1 MIPIAN
7 GTGHPSFF
15 FEKIAQRREPFD
27 VLVVRGTYD
36 FPDHGGDFV
45 RYAEVQHPIC
55 FADEYAGPVEENPLA
70 AVLARDG
77 DLVIHK
83 PSTDIHV
90 VGAAHARG
98 GRPATDWIASV
109 TVGPVHKRVRLL
121 GPRRFERRLTG
132 WRLTDPEPVTT
143 VRLDSRR
150 AFGGAFTVPAA
161 VLKSGQPEYL
171 TKPDNPAGCGWLPDD
186 EDLARVSDEARPYID
201 AQVNAL
207 EHLAAP
213 QIEAPDDP
221 IRRPTQRSAAQ
232 GLGPVARWCA
242 PRIEH
247 AGTYDQR
254 WRDERSPG
262 YPDDFD
268 PRFFQSAHPDLV
280 SPSYLRGDETVTLEG
295 LLPEGP
301 LTMHLPGRVIVAI
314 SARESGEI
322 DGGRMQLDT
331 VTIDLDQRRVSL
343 VWRGAFN
350 KNDPA
355 VAIEVA
361 DVAAREGEEPELLD
375 GAAHG

>member
-1 MIPIAN
+1 MIAIAN
-7 GTGHPSFF
+7 GTGHPHFF
-15 FEKIAQRREPFD
+15 FEKIAQHREPFD

-36 FPDHGGDFV
+36 FPEERGAFV
-45 RYAEVQHPIC
+45 QYAEVQHPIC
-55 FADEYAGPVEENPLA
+55 FADEYAGPVAENPLA

-90 VGAAHARG
+90 IGTAHAPG
-98 GRPATDWIASV
+98 GRPTTDWIASV
-109 TVGPVHKRVRLL
+109 SVGSVHKRVRLL

-132 WRLTDPEPVTT
+132 WRLTDPTPIASL
-143 VRLDSRR
+143 RLDYRR
-150 AFGGAFTVPAA
+150 AFGGAFTVPGA
-161 VLKSGQPEYL
+161 VLESAQPEYL

-186 EDLARVSDEARPYID
+186 EDLKRISEEARPYVE

-213 QIEAPDDP
+213 QIEGPDDP
-221 IRRPTQRSAAQ
+221 IRRPTQRSAAE
-232 GLGPVARWCA
+232 GFGPVARWCA
-242 PRIEH
+242 PRIDR
-247 AGTYDQR
+247 AGTYDQT

-280 SPSYLRGDETVTLEG
+280 SPTYLQGDEVVRLEN
-295 LLPEGP
+295 LLPEGTV
-301 LTMHLPGRVIVAI
+301 TMHLPGRVLVAI
-314 SARESGEI
+314 AERESGEI
-322 DGGRMQLDT
+322 NGGRMQLDT

-350 KNDPA
+350 RHDPA
-355 VAIEVA
+355 VAIELD
-361 DVAAREGEEPELLD
+361 DVAAYEEEPELED
-375 GAAHG
+375 EAAHG